1 MVQYIPKIQLGADR
15 FKLHRGPY
23 KTPRFRIGQIVVDQ
37 IRGEV
42 TIVGVTDGRIPWP
55 IGKTKRA
62 KTLVMF
68 RGLAKAL
75 RAESATAICHWWGVT
90 EQTVTKW
97 RKALGVSPDT
107 LGSRRLKSAY
117 ASHPDFQ
124 HVLDAA
130 HATLKDPA
138 RGAKISAALKGKPI
152 PPHVRMMLLAARLG
166 SKASDETRQKMRES
180 HRGKKMS
187 DETRQRMRDAQ
198 RRRFHGG
205 ETQSIEQ

>member
-1 MVQYIPKIQLGADR
+1 MQYTPKIDLGADR
-15 FKLHRGPY
+15 FRLHCGRY
-23 KTPRFRIGQIVVDQ
+23 KTPRFRIGQTVIDA

-42 TIVGVTDGRIPWP
+42 TIVGITDGRIPWP

-75 RAESATAICHWWGVT
+75 RNESNTAICHWWGVT
-90 EQTVTKW
+90 DQTVTKW
-97 RKALGVSPDT
+97 RNALGISSDT
-107 LGSRRLKSAY
+107 LGSRRLKSVY
-117 ASHPDFQ
+117 ASHPEFQ
-124 HVLDAA
+124 HVREAA
-130 HATLKDPA
+130 QATLQDPE
-138 RGAKISAALKGKPI
+138 RGAKISAALKGKPKPKHI
-152 PPHVRMMLLAARLG
+152 REMLLAARLG

-205 ETQSIEQ
+205 ETQSIEL